1 MQKPVIVIGLIS
13 LILLMMTTFMISTSA
28 QDRDDTPTPAPSKTP
43 TPSVIATH
51 EATEIA
57 ESETATPVREWG
69 QLRQYT
75 QSDLNIL
82 VGNVQRPNG
91 LVWLDNNIYAVC
103 SGDFTMYAIDTETAR
118 TVTFVS
124 GIRNANVILPEKT
137 EAGFN
142 LWIPDFDTNHLLR
155 ANHLQGL
162 PAIVVNENLDGPWGV
177 ALLDDTH
184 FLITNA
190 LADNVVL
197 ADRDGASTV
206 IIENL
211 RYPTGITV
219 DGNYGYV
226 ANRGSARRAIE
237 WFNIDDIDPETPTDQ
252 MTPH

>member
-1 MQKPVIVIGLIS
+1 
-13 LILLMMTTFMISTSA
+13 
-28 QDRDDTPTPAPSKTP
+28 
-43 TPSVIATH
+43 
-51 EATEIA
+51 
-57 ESETATPVREWG
+57 
-69 QLRQYT
+69 
-75 QSDLNIL
+75 
-82 VGNVQRPNG
+82 
-91 LVWLDNNIYAVC
+91 
-103 SGDFTMYAIDTETAR
+103 MYAIDTETAR

-206 IIENL
+206 IIESL

-252 MTPH
+252 MTQPLVSGLQNVSNIVMAEDGYLYFTYALAERGVVGRVDPDECREDGCTNERVEIVVLTDGRTAPLAGLTISPEMQLFVHTVYDSEIFWVQLYE